1 MICIV
6 SIKSI
11 VNSNYN
17 KEKYSNPLLVIPFE
31 KNTTEKFNSKCKR
44 EMEALFLFDE
54 IHVVTFICE
63 TKRGEFNLN
72 ERFQNEEK
80 VNEIIKIDKKVVVLI
95 LRLVT
100 LNCTNGTIVE
110 AVYEITANTT
120 ANNNEVWKAK
130 FQ

>member
-1 MICIV
+1 
-6 SIKSI
+6 
-11 VNSNYN
+11 
-17 KEKYSNPLLVIPFE
+17 
-31 KNTTEKFNSKCKR
+31 
-44 EMEALFLFDE
+44 MEALFLFDE